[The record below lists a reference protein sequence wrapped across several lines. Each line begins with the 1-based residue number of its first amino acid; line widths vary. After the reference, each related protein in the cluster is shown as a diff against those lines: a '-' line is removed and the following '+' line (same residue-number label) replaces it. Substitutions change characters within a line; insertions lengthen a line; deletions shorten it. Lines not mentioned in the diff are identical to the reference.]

1 MFVAEKVL
9 LLLVISLTDQGLRAL
24 HREDL
29 SYGARNVSAQELD
42 SQRSSS
48 MINFNT
54 QNKSIGIDFIN

>member
-9 LLLVISLTDQGLRAL
+9 LLLVISLTDQSLRAL

-29 SYGARNVSAQELD
+29 SYGAWNVSAQELD